1 MTESKV
7 RIFVSS
13 PSDVEHERA
22 LVKDIVAVLAQE
34 YRPYFE
40 LQTVLWE
47 EEALTAARSFQAGL
61 LRPSECEIVL
71 VMLWTRLGTPLAD
84 DPYGGMTGTEW
95 EFVDAVEASA
105 RHATPEVLVYRKIAP
120 RLVDINNAEAI
131 RAAVTDRDR
140 LDVFFRTHF
149 FNPDGSFRRAFRQ
162 FENDTAFRDLVE
174 TQLRKLLNRRISAER
189 RFAAGVIE
197 WRGSPFRAQGPFDVG
212 DERVFTGR
220 ETETRELV
228 ARLDGLRGKEEGA
241 RDKGQGLL
249 LLTGP
254 SGVGK
259 TSLLRAGLL
268 PHLVRPYLL
277 TGVAACRWCLVEPDP
292 DDPLLSLARAL
303 VSPGMLGSALAA
315 FGLDAGRLAELFASA
330 PTVGADQ
337 IRAALAQTVNDD
349 LQQTAGRE
357 GRLQLAV
364 ILDPLDGLF
373 AEKRL
378 DVPRTQTFADT
389 LAALAAQEG
398 IWVVA
403 ALGSQHLPGL
413 TRFPTLT
420 ALLDERSCYRLEPPA
435 LGRIRQVMEIPARV
449 AGIEFEA
456 MGRDSGH
463 GLVEAL
469 ESEASTVTHW
479 PVLLE
484 PTLEALYRQ
493 LASSETAQ
501 GSLLTL
507 SAFHAIGGISGVLL
521 KRADDLWQT
530 LDAETRNALPMLCRA
545 LLALEGGSRTRASAR
560 EGNLSTLLR
569 DDRCAIL
576 TQAFIAARLIV
587 AESVWDPAQRSLCP
601 AIEMT
606 LGESLRHLLLQLREE
621 WRARFKLGRAADSLD
636 AFLDAPATDPADP
649 EPAADPTFQ
658 WEEYRPIAY
667 FAHPA
672 LFLRWEPVRA
682 WLANPDHRHDLT
694 LRSQIARQARL
705 WKRTDCNREYL
716 LGEVGHAAARVFAQ
730 AHGEELEPLELEF
743 LARSWS
749 RLQWQRRRNRRVIG
763 ALLAVLMLF
772 AGVALYALWDASRQ
786 TLLNR
791 QSGLLREAEIAI
803 GRGNTPEAVRLALAA
818 GPDLPAAGTD
828 VLSRALSSNRL
839 LAMSRIVD
847 AAAGR
852 PFAPQFRDDG
862 EQLVTLSSNRGA
874 QLWVRQDGGFRPLS
888 DLAGPELPIHA
899 IRFAGRGENQMIL
912 GIGVAGVWRLPARP
926 EQPPDWSCGDIEE
939 TSIALD
945 PEGRFLAL
953 AHKAPPDQFA
963 LCMLDL
969 SRPGA
974 PLWKRPLQT
983 AWTRSLTFSADGKRL
998 MSASRDG
1005 LTRIMDSKSGDEQL
1019 VLPPQGSQ
1027 LQTAIRAVFS
1037 LDGQRIAVAS
1047 LDELVRVYDL
1057 TGKQIAELGTIQRGA
1072 RTIRI
1077 HQSAVRDLAFSPDGL
1092 SLVVGD
1098 GTGQIVR
1105 WDLRTRSAE
1114 VIGQHD
1120 LGVDQ
1125 IGISPNTDSQ
1135 RGEYLVLSVSQ
1146 DRTARL
1152 WSLTTG
1158 RALAVFS
1165 HDKAISE
1172 ARFSQDGRLIMT
1184 TAQADGSARLWSA
1197 EPANPLA
1204 YRLDQDDH
1212 VWHVAMAEAPA
1223 GWEVA
1228 AHNAPPLASTSP
1240 GARRANETRA
1250 TLMATAAFDGHV
1262 AVWSHDRTN
1271 GTTHPVQL
1279 KSLAGHQGR
1288 VRRVDFSPSAQWL
1301 TSAGSDGTARLW
1313 SLNTADTCRLRVA
1326 SQRKVCLTDGAAD
1339 CPNVYRILFSPDE
1352 RWLLTA
1358 SSDPDQP
1365 IRFWDPENCA
1375 ALRLPDVFAQMKGS
1389 VRSAA
1394 MTAAADDEVLLA
1406 TGSEQGALRLMR
1418 HDRRGVWSS
1427 LCEWDA
1433 HQGAITELTFSPDGH
1448 WLAAASRDGR
1458 ASLYRVDEGFAE
1470 RPCGKP
1476 QYLDGQ
1482 SGRLYGVQFAP
1493 DGKALVTASFE
1504 AKAHVWSIDGSL
1516 LAELSGHKNRVASAQ
1531 FSPDGRWIL
1540 TASRDGTIRIWKR
1553 PLRAHAK
1560 PMDAYLTLDANL
1572 GSVTHAVFSP
1582 DGHAI
1587 GAGYWENAALLWRL
1601 WDEDP
1606 RPDRH
1611 LEGLWGRDRSRLQ
1624 LLREALRFQKKF
1636 SNTDAERASPA
1647 DTK

>member
-13 PSDVEHERA
+13 PSDVEHERV
-22 LVKDIVAVLAQE
+22 LVKDIIETLAQE
-34 YRPYFE
+34 YRPYFQ
-40 LQTVLWE
+40 LQAVLWE

-95 EFVDAVEASA
+95 EFVDAVDASA
-105 RHATPEVLVYRKIAP
+105 RHETPEVLVYRKIAP
-120 RLVDINNAEAI
+120 RLVDINNAETI
-131 RAAVTDRDR
+131 RAAMTDRDR
-140 LDVFFRTHF
+140 LEVFFRTHF

-162 FENDTAFRDLVE
+162 FDNDAAFRDLVE
-174 TQLRKLLNRRISAER
+174 TQLRKLLNRRISTER
-189 RFAAGVIE
+189 RFAAGSIE
-197 WRGSPFRAQGPFDVG
+197 WRGSPFRALGPFDVG

-228 ARLDGLRGKEEGA
+228 ARLDGLRRGPGQGGSG
-241 RDKGQGLL
+241 KGQGLL

-268 PHLVRPYLL
+268 PHLVRPFLFS
-277 TGVAACRWCLVEPDP
+277 GIAGCRWCLVEPDP
-292 DDPLLSLARAL
+292 EDPLASLARAL
-303 VSPGMLGSALAA
+303 VSPSMLGTSLVA
-315 FGLDAGRLAELFASA
+315 FGLDAERLTRLFASE
-330 PTVGADQ
+330 PRVGADQ
-337 IRAALAQTVNDD
+337 IRAAIAQTINDD
-349 LQQTAGRE
+349 LQQTGGRE

-373 AEKRL
+373 AEARL
-378 DVPRTQTFADT
+378 DSPRTQTFVDT
-389 LAALAAQEG
+389 LTALAAHEE
-398 IWVVA
+398 IWIIA
-403 ALGSQHLPGL
+403 ALGSRHLPGL
-413 TRFPTLT
+413 TRFPALV
-420 ALLDERSCYRLEPPA
+420 ALLDERSYFPLEPPA

-463 GLVEAL
+463 GLIEAL
-469 ESEASTVTHW
+469 ESEASAVTHW
-479 PVLLE
+479 PALLE
-484 PTLEALYRQ
+484 QTLDALYRQ
-493 LASSETAQ
+493 RESSESTQ

-507 SAFHAIGGISGVLL
+507 RAYHRIGGLSGPLL

-530 LDAETRNALPMLCRA
+530 LDEETRGALPMLCRT
-545 LLALEGGSRTRASAR
+545 LLALEGGSHASAR
-560 EGNLSTLLR
+560 EGNLQTLLR
-569 DDRCAIL
+569 DDRCATL
-576 TQAFIAARLIV
+576 TQRFIEARLIV
-587 AESVWDPAQRSLCP
+587 ADAVWDPAQRSLCP
-601 AIEMT
+601 PIEMT
-606 LGESLRHLLLQLREE
+606 IGDSLRHLLTQIREE
-621 WRARFKLGRAADSLD
+621 WRARFKFGQTADSLD
-636 AFLDAPATDPADP
+636 AFLDAPATEPADP
-649 EPAADPTFQ
+649 EPSADPALQ
-658 WEEYRPIAY
+658 WEEYRPIAD

-672 LFLRWEPVRA
+672 LFLLWGPVRD
-682 WLANPDHRHDLT
+682 WLTNPDHRRDLT
-694 LRSQIARQARL
+694 LRSQIARQARQ

-716 LGEVGHAAARVFAQ
+716 LGEVGYAAARVFAQ
-730 AHGEELEPLELEF
+730 THWQELEPLEREF
-743 LARSWS
+743 LDRSWS
-749 RLQWQRRRNRRVIG
+749 GLQLQRRRNRRVIG
-763 ALLAVLMLF
+763 SLLAVLMLF
-772 AGVALYALWDASRQ
+772 AGVTLYALWDASRQ

-803 GRGNTPEAVRLALAA
+803 GRGNTPEAIRLALMA
-818 GPDLPAAGTD
+818 GPDLPEAGTD
-828 VLSRALSSNRL
+828 VISRALSSNRL
-839 LAMSRIVD
+839 LAMIQTGDTS
-847 AAAGR
+847 AES
-852 PFAPQFRDDG
+852 PFVPQLSDDG
-862 EQLVTLSSNRGA
+862 EQLATVSNGSGA
-874 QLWVRQDGGFRPLS
+874 QLWIRQDGGFRHAS

-899 IRFAGRGENQMIL
+899 IRFAGRGENRMIL
-912 GIGVAGVWRLPARP
+912 GIGATGVWRLPAQP
-926 EQPPDWSCGDIEE
+926 EQPPDWSCGDIKE
-939 TSIALD
+939 TAIALD

-953 AHKAPPDQFA
+953 AHKTPTDQFA
-963 LCMLDL
+963 VCVLDL

-974 PLWKRPLQT
+974 PLWDRPLHT
-983 AWTRSLTFSADGKRL
+983 AWTRSLAFSADGQRL

-1005 LTRIMDSKSGDEQL
+1005 LTRILDSKSGDEQL
-1019 VLPPQGSQ
+1019 VLPRQGSQ
-1027 LQTAIRAVFS
+1027 PQPAMRAVFS

-1057 TGKQIAELGTIQRGA
+1057 NGKQIAELGAIQRGA

-1098 GTGQIVR
+1098 GTGQVVR
-1105 WDLRTRSAE
+1105 WDLRTHSAE
-1114 VIGQHD
+1114 IIGQHD

-1125 IGISPNTDSQ
+1125 ISISPNADPQ
-1135 RGEYLVLSVSQ
+1135 RGEHLVLSVSQ

-1204 YRLDQDDH
+1204 FRLDHDDH

-1223 GWEVA
+1223 GWEPA
-1228 AHNAPPLASTSP
+1228 AQDTPPLSSASP
-1240 GARRANETRA
+1240 GARHATATRA

-1262 AVWSHDRTN
+1262 EVWSHGRTN
-1271 GTTHPVQL
+1271 GTTNPVRF
-1279 KSLAGHQGR
+1279 KSLAGHKGR

-1313 SLNTADTCRLRVA
+1313 SLNTANTCRLRVA
-1326 SQRKVCLTDGAAD
+1326 SQRKVCRTDGAAD

-1352 RWLLTA
+1352 RWLLTT

-1365 IRFWDPENCA
+1365 VRFWDPEDCT
-1375 ALRLPDVFAQMKGS
+1375 ALPLPDVFTQMKGS
-1389 VRSAA
+1389 VRDAA

-1406 TGSEQGALRLMR
+1406 TGSEHGALQLMR
-1418 HDRRGVWSS
+1418 RDRQGTWSR
-1427 LCEWDA
+1427 LCQWDA
-1433 HQGAITELTFSPDGH
+1433 HQGSITELTFSPDGH

-1458 ASLYRVDEGFAE
+1458 ASLYRIGDGFAD
-1470 RPCGKP
+1470 RPCGEP
-1476 QYLDGQ
+1476 RYLDGQ
-1482 SGRLYGVQFAP
+1482 SGRLYSVQFAP

-1504 AKAHVWSIDGSL
+1504 AKAHVWSLDGTL
-1516 LAELSGHKNRVASAQ
+1516 LAELNGHKNRVDFAQ

-1540 TASRDGTIRIWKR
+1540 TASRDGAIRIWKR

-1560 PMDAYLTLDANL
+1560 PMGAYLTLDANL
-1572 GSVTHAVFSP
+1572 GSVTHAMFSP

-1611 LEGLWGRDRSRLQ
+1611 LEGIWGRDRSRLQ
-1624 LLREALRFQKKF
+1624 LIREALRFQKKF
-1636 SNTDAERASPA
+1636 SIGVAEQPFPRIQ
-1647 DTK
+1647 K